1 MQQQQNDIATTQ
13 QTQEEQNAKDLEAF
27 TKSQEAYKASQIAM
41 IEKEE
46 NLSRQRMAAIFGA
59 TGQDSS
65 TDTMSNFSEMEQNY
79 ALRKEAKLAEIQAK
93 IDLFGS
99 QQRKDSAETIQKM
112 KDNLYNTQLKAAEY
126 DVKDIEAV
134 NAFNKEQSKSVLDSL
149 DKLKAA
155 SD

>member
-1 MQQQQNDIATTQ
+1 
-13 QTQEEQNAKDLEAF
+13 
-27 TKSQEAYKASQIAM
+27 
-41 IEKEE
+41 
-46 NLSRQRMAAIFGA
+46 
-59 TGQDSS
+59 
-65 TDTMSNFSEMEQNY
+65 MEQNY